1 MTFFYPGSLFT
12 LWLGH
17 KPPTLGLCSPA
28 LYASLGDSVPL
39 SRSLPPHPG
48 SPSFSGYLLPSLS
61 LGLCPPLSCLS
72 SSLRVP
78 ASFSRCLSQFLDLY
92 LELGLDFPRFPSG
105 QNLDVTRDLKGGT
118 KKQSQATATHA
129 LHPLPLPSL
138 PASRCLHK
146 AGEYER

>member
-12 LWLGH
+12 PWLGH
-17 KPPTLGLCSPA
+17 EPPTLGLCSPA

-48 SPSFSGYLLPSLS
+48 SPLFLWISTALS
-61 LGLCPPLSCLS
+61 LWVSVSPLWCLS
-72 SSLRVP
+72 SSLKVP
-78 ASFSRCLSQFLDLY
+78 ASLSRCLSQFLDLY

-105 QNLDVTRDLKGGT
+105 QNLDVTRDLKGET
-118 KKQSQATATHA
+118 KKQIQATATHA

-138 PASRCLHK
+138 PPSRCPHE
-146 AGEYER
+146 AGEHER